1 MLWRRPDL
9 VSFLRPGAGSRGEPR
24 ARRGA
29 CPVGRL
35 PTLQPLSPP
44 GGLPSLA
51 LANPAFSLLCRPH
64 PPNPLPLRGRGSPK
78 VYFAGGFAPGTPT
91 LNRPR
96 HLQTP
101 PSRHPAGHRQR
112 RVEPVPRPIQSRG
125 CKGRSPLHKKNQN
138 LPLPAGK
145 GVGGMGAK
153 GKAKGRSG
161 RRQIGQAP
169 RKVPP
174 NAGRA
179 SAASHPAPG
188 MQGAKPLA

>member
-1 MLWRRPDL
+1 MTSHPGLFRGGLFVVAPPRLGFVPPPRRWEQGRTT
-9 VSFLRPGAGSRGEPR
+9 RPE
-24 ARRGA
+24 GA
-29 CPVGRL
+29 CLLRRL
-35 PTLQPLSPP
+35 PTLQSLSPP

-112 RVEPVPRPIQSRG
+112 RVEPVPRPIQPRG

-145 GVGGMGAK
+145 SALRARAGGW
-153 GKAKGRSG
+153 
-161 RRQIGQAP
+161 GQ
-169 RKVPP
+169 
-174 NAGRA
+174 
-179 SAASHPAPG
+179 
-188 MQGAKPLA
+188 